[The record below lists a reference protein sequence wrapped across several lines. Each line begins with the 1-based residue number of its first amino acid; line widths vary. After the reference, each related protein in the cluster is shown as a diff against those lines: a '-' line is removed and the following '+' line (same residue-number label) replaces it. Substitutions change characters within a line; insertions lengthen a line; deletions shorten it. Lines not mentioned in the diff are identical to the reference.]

1 MVCIHWNNGPNIL
14 IHTHLFFRPGS
25 SLDLGLDSTMSK
37 QAKFNL
43 NCQPLI
49 QIASRNLTWISRNSI
64 SWVLKKSCTVLAGCV
79 AAMAECDSKTQ
90 SAWEK
95 TGIIED
101 LSDDFF
107 VFTWIGMILE
117 KEELYCSNL
126 YYLDTLVN
134 MFWGLKHNKE

>member
-1 MVCIHWNNGPNIL
+1 
-14 IHTHLFFRPGS
+14 
-25 SLDLGLDSTMSK
+25 
-37 QAKFNL
+37 
-43 NCQPLI
+43 
-49 QIASRNLTWISRNSI
+49 
-64 SWVLKKSCTVLAGCV
+64 
-79 AAMAECDSKTQ
+79 MAECDSKTQ